1 MLLPLT
7 MIIRMNEIAP
17 TSPPVVAYSG
27 LARLRRPTNQQSAAS
42 GRSLAS
48 SRPGQCYMYLTRS
61 VQCWYTVWTGRR
73 AGPAADSVSAAT
85 AAQPSVDMA
94 RYLPICL
101 PTAAPAGSAQRSQD
115 SPPAPP
121 PQHGDSGT
129 TLGCPKN
136 AKLAID
142 MLAHGALDP

>member
-1 MLLPLT
+1 
-7 MIIRMNEIAP
+7 MNEMAP

-27 LARLRRPTNQQSAAS
+27 LAPPPASHQSAVGGVWTFPGVQSA
-42 GRSLAS
+42 
-48 SRPGQCYMYLTRS
+48 RPVRHVTRS

-94 RYLPICL
+94 RYLPISL

-115 SPPAPP
+115 SSQPP
-121 PQHGDSGT
+121 PPSTVTCGT

-136 AKLAID
+136 AKLVID
-142 MLAHGALDP
+142 MLAHGAPGSLTCESNFCT